1 MRLLKKCGVIT
12 LVFSGLML
20 TGSLTEASAKVV
32 VIVNKSNPKSGI
44 EKSVLKRIYLGKQ
57 TKWDNGEKVS
67 RFDLPK
73 DNKKRQ
79 EFSTFFLEKSVQD
92 MESHWIS
99 EAVIGGKAAPEIVGS
114 TQLVIEK
121 VAGDPGAIGYI
132 DEADLDGS
140 VKQVSIME

>member
-1 MRLLKKCGVIT
+1 
-12 LVFSGLML
+12 
-20 TGSLTEASAKVV
+20 
-32 VIVNKSNPKSGI
+32 
-44 EKSVLKRIYLGKQ
+44 
-57 TKWDNGEKVS
+57 
-67 RFDLPK
+67 
-73 DNKKRQ
+73 
-79 EFSTFFLEKSVQD
+79 